1 MRIIAGKAGGLKLK
15 SLKGRD
21 VRPTLDRVKESM
33 FNIIAFYLPGAEVL
47 DLFAG
52 FGSLGI
58 EALSRGA
65 VKADFVELKRAHL
78 KIIESNLKKAK
89 LFEQAE
95 IFNQDVY
102 LYLKNCSK
110 KYDLIFMDPPYEKEM
125 TAEAVELIVK
135 NNLLKKDGLIISEKS
150 AAEEAAEF
158 NGLSIIKNKSYG
170 NSLLT
175 IYKLNHTTRG
185 S

>member
-1 MRIIAGKAGGLKLK
+1 MRIIAGRAGGLKMK

-33 FNIIAFYLPGAEVL
+33 FNIIAFYLPGTEVL

-65 VKADFVELKRAHL
+65 NRADFVEINKSHL
-78 KIIESNLKKAK
+78 KIIEDNLKKAK
-89 LFEQAE
+89 LYKQSELYQ
-95 IFNQDVY
+95 QDVY
-102 LYLKNCSK
+102 LYLKTCSQ

-125 TAEAVELIVK
+125 TAKAVELIVEHD
-135 NNLLKKDGLIISEKS
+135 LLKKEGLIISEKS
-150 AAEEAAEF
+150 ASEKAAEF
-158 NGLSIIKNKSYG
+158 DGLSIIKNKRYG

-175 IYKLNHTTRG
+175 IYKIIQHKG
-185 S
+185 

>member
-15 SLKGRD
+15 SLKGKD

-33 FNIIAFYLPGAEVL
+33 FNIIAFYLAEAEVL

-65 VKADFVELKRAHL
+65 KSADFVEINKSHL
-78 KIIESNLKKAK
+78 KIIEENLRKAK
-89 LFEQAE
+89 FSEQAKLH
-95 IFNQDVY
+95 NQDAYKY
-102 LYLKNCSK
+102 LNNCRNK
-110 KYDLIFMDPPYEKEM
+110 FDLIFMDPPYEKEM
-125 TAEAVELIVK
+125 SNKAIELIVQ
-135 NNLLKKDGLIISEKS
+135 NNLLKADGLIICEKS
-150 AAEEAAEF
+150 AQETSEEFE
-158 NGLSIIKNKSYG
+158 NLKMIKNKKYG

-175 IYKLNHTTRG
+175 IYINNL
-185 S
+185 

>member
-1 MRIIAGKAGGLKLK
+1 MRIIAGRAGGLKLK
-15 SLKGRD
+15 SLKGRE

-33 FNIIAFYLPGAEVL
+33 FNIIAFYLPGSEVL

-52 FGSLGI
+52 FGGLGI

-65 VKADFVELKRAHL
+65 EKADFVEIKRSHL
-78 KIIESNLKKAK
+78 KIIEDNLKKAK
-89 LFEQAE
+89 LFEEAA

-102 LYLKNCSK
+102 LYLKNCSQQ
-110 KYDLIFMDPPYEKEM
+110 YDLIFMDPPYNNDM

-135 NNLLKKDGLIISEKS
+135 NNLLKENGLIISEKS
-150 AAEEAAEF
+150 AEEEAAEF
-158 NGLSIIKNKSYG
+158 NGLSIIKNKRYG

-175 IYKLNHTTRG
+175 IYKLN
-185 S
+185 

>member
-65 VKADFVELKRAHL
+65 DRADFVEIKRSHL
-78 KIIESNLKKAK
+78 KVVEENLKKAK
-89 LFEQAE
+89 LFEQAAVY
-95 IFNQDVY
+95 NQDVY
-102 LYLKNCSK
+102 LYLKKCSR
-110 KYDLIFMDPPYEKEM
+110 KYDLIFMDPPYEKDM
-125 TAEAVELIVK
+125 TAEAVKLIVD
-135 NNLLKKDGLIISEKS
+135 NNLLNEGGLIVTEKS
-150 AAEEAAEF
+150 ANEKVDDF
-158 NGLSIIKNKSYG
+158 SKLSIIKNKSYG

-175 IYKLNHTTRG
+175 IYKLN
-185 S
+185 

>member
-33 FNIIAFYLPGAEVL
+33 FNIIAFYLPGTEIL

-58 EALSRGA
+58 EGLSRGA
-65 VKADFVELKRAHL
+65 KKADFVEINSSHL
-78 KIIESNLKKAK
+78 KIIEKNLKKAK
-89 LFEQAE
+89 LYDQAE
-95 IFNQDVY
+95 LYNQDVY
-102 LYLKNCSK
+102 SYLKRCSQ
-110 KYDLIFMDPPYEKEM
+110 KYDLIFMDPPYQKNM
-125 TAEAVELIVK
+125 SNRTLRLIIK
-135 NNLLKKDGLIISEKS
+135 NELLKKEGLIISEKS
-150 AAEEAAEF
+150 IKEETDEF
-158 NGLSIIKNKSYG
+158 EALNIIKNKSYG

-175 IYKLNHTTRG
+175 IYKLK
-185 S
+185 

>member
-1 MRIIAGKAGGLKLK
+1 MRIIAGRAGGLNLK

-33 FNIIAFYLPGAEVL
+33 FNIIAFYLPGAKVL

-65 VKADFVELKRAHL
+65 EKADFVEIKSSHL
-78 KIIESNLKKAK
+78 KIVEDNLKKAK
-89 LFEQAE
+89 LFEQAALY
-95 IFNQDVY
+95 NQDVY
-102 LYLKNCSK
+102 LYLENCSQ

-125 TAEAVELIVK
+125 TAEAVKLVVE
-135 NNLLKKDGLIISEKS
+135 NNLLKENGLIVSEKS
-150 AAEEAAEF
+150 AAEKAAEF
-158 NGLSIIKNKSYG
+158 NGLNIIKNKRYG

-175 IYKLNHTTRG
+175 IYKLNYKG
-185 S
+185 

>member
-1 MRIIAGKAGGLKLK
+1 MRIIAGRAGGLKLK

-65 VKADFVELKRAHL
+65 NKADFVEIKRAHL
-78 KIIESNLKKAK
+78 KIIEDNLKKAN
-89 LFEQAE
+89 FFDQAALY
-95 IFNQDVY
+95 NQDVY
-102 LYLKNCSK
+102 LYLKSCSQ
-110 KYDLIFMDPPYEKEM
+110 KYDLIFMDPPYNKAM
-125 TAEAVELIVK
+125 TAEAVQLIIE
-135 NNLLKKDGLIISEKS
+135 NNLLKDNGLIISEKS
-150 AAEEAAEF
+150 AEEEAADF
-158 NGLSIIKNKSYG
+158 NGLSIIKNKRYG

-175 IYKLNHTTRG
+175 IYKLN
-185 S
+185 

>member
-1 MRIIAGKAGGLKLK
+1 MRIIAGKAGGLTLK

-33 FNIIAFYLPGAEVL
+33 FNIIAFYLPESEVL
-47 DLFAG
+47 DLFSG

-65 VKADFVELKRAHL
+65 KKADFVEINRAHL
-78 KIIESNLKKAK
+78 KIIEENLKKAN
-89 LFEQAE
+89 LFETAKLY
-95 IFNQDVY
+95 NQNVY
-102 LYLKNCSK
+102 LYLKNCRE
-110 KYDLIFMDPPYEKEM
+110 KYDLIFMDPPYEKNM

-135 NNLLKKDGLIISEKS
+135 NNILKKDGLIISEKS
-150 AAEEAAEF
+150 AAEKPSEYD
-158 NGLSIIKNKSYG
+158 GLSIIKNKIYG

-175 IYKLNHTTRG
+175 IYKKNKYKG
-185 S
+185 

>member
-15 SLKGRD
+15 SLKGRE

-47 DLFAG
+47 DLFSG

-65 VKADFVELKRAHL
+65 KKADFVEINKSHL
-78 KIIESNLKKAK
+78 KIVEDNLKKAR
-89 LFEQAE
+89 LFDEAE
-95 IFNQDVY
+95 LFNQDVY
-102 LYLKNCSK
+102 LYIKSCSR
-110 KYDLIFMDPPYEKEM
+110 KYDLIFMDPPYEEDM
-125 TAEAVELIVK
+125 TAEAVNLILD
-135 NNLLKKDGLIISEKS
+135 NHLLKENGLIISEKS
-150 AAEEAAEF
+150 AAEKTEEF
-158 NGLSIIKNKSYG
+158 EGLSIIKNKRYG

-175 IYKLNHTTRG
+175 IYKLK
-185 S
+185 